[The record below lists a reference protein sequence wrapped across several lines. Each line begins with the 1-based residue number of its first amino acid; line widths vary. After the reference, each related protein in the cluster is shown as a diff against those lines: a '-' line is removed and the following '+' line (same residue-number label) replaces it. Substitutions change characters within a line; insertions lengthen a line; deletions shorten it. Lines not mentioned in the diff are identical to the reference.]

1 MGGVPEKVEAA
12 RQAGIRRVFI
22 PVDNDME
29 SIHTEG
35 MDIRPVS
42 ALQQVL
48 AEMLLPVTVG
58 VAESVPA
65 GVQAE
70 LPVAAAPAEGRGT
83 AVTAGTGS

>member
-1 MGGVPEKVEAA
+1 MEAA
-12 RQAGIRRVFI
+12 RQAGIRWVFI

-42 ALQQVL
+42 TLQQVL
-48 AEMLLPVTVG
+48 AEMLLPVTAG
-58 VAESVPA
+58 EAENLPGNVK
-65 GVQAE
+65 AE
-70 LPVAAAPAEGRGT
+70 VPVAAAPAEGRGP